1 MTDYLMADPD
11 TQDTRS
17 PMELEARR
25 QEIVRFLKSLPKEYD
40 DPDAPIPLL
49 QELAVITS
57 TLRRKNAGPP
67 KERRP
72 AAPKRVYTVDDL
84 L

>member
-1 MTDYLMADPD
+1 MTEMLPPD
-11 TQDTRS
+11 TTDARS

-25 QEIVRFLKSLPKEYD
+25 REIVHALTHQYRGYD
-40 DPDAPIPLL
+40 DINVPIPLL
-49 QELAVITS
+49 QELAIITS

-67 KERRP
+67 KERRAP
-72 AAPKRVYTVDDL
+72 APKKVYTTDDL